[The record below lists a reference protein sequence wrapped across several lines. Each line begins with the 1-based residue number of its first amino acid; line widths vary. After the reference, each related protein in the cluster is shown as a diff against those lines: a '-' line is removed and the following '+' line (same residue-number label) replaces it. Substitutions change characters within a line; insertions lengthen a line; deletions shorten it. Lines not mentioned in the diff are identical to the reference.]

1 MNRNLQV
8 SLESHFM
15 RHDNRSLLHSNR
27 SHFIRHDSRS
37 LFITTG
43 LCIMKTH
50 LFSSTQVSFAFHSLL
65 FIIKRLFGI
74 VIRLFH
80 AHTSHTSS
88 VHTCMWCH
96 IHSYVSYI
104 SYIMMY
110 CNSSLSSSYIFCMWC
125 HFSPGACM
133 GKRAP
138 PIHLYLFS
146 PYMWDRSYVLSPGAA
161 YIAASAEHQ
170 QSSRV
175 PHIFIKSPA
184 AEQLLLSKAT

>member
-1 MNRNLQV
+1 MITGLFCIRTDLISYGMTTGLFSLPQV
-8 SLESHFM
+8 CVSWKHISFRPH
-15 RHDNRSLLHSNR
+15 RSLLHS
-27 SHFIRHDSRS
+27 D
-37 LFITTG
+37 
-43 LCIMKTH
+43 
-50 LFSSTQVSFAFHSLL
+50 SLL